1 VKHFR
6 SLAPDIRFDLGV
18 HGLHPWRMPEI
29 SRFFG
34 IVIAKYYSDH
44 APPHFHAH
52 YGEYEI
58 KVGIESGKVLDGDMP
73 ERAKRRILEWWM
85 LHRVELAEDWKLAQ
99 ERRPLNSIEPL
110 K

>member
-1 VKHFR
+1 
-6 SLAPDIRFDLGV
+6 
-18 HGLHPWRMPEI
+18 MPEI

-34 IVIAKYYSDH
+34 IVIAMYYNDH
-44 APPHFHAH
+44 SPPHFHAH
-52 YGEYEI
+52 YGGYEI

-73 ERAKRRILEWWM
+73 ERAKGRIIEWWM
-85 LHRVELAEDWKLAQ
+85 LRHVELAEDWKLAQ

>member
-1 VKHFR
+1 
-6 SLAPDIRFDLGV
+6 
-18 HGLHPWRMPEI
+18 MPEI

-34 IVIAKYYSDH
+34 IIIAMYYNDH

-58 KVGIESGKVLDGDMP
+58 KVSIESGEVLGGDMP
-73 ERAKRRILEWWM
+73 ERAKRRIIEWLA
-85 LHRVELAEDWKLAQ
+85 LHREELADDWKLAQ

-110 K
+110 KKS